1 MSTST
6 RPDSEAADGNA
17 RESTPR
23 FGLSAK
29 FILLLAAVLVPL
41 AALSWAISFHA
52 IQASLSDEF
61 TSKGTAIAISLASSG
76 VDLILN
82 RDASTVQALV
92 DQFASINGVAYVMV
106 YGRDKKLIA
115 HTFVPV
121 VPAGIIEEN
130 IVPGTVAKQVREIA
144 YVDPASGVRRN
155 VLDVGVSM
163 LGGQLGTVR
172 VGMDRAIITAAATR
186 SSNQLLLVFA
196 AAAVLAG
203 LASIVFVR
211 RITRPVADL
220 VTIARRVGQGDLTRL
235 VPVTSHDEVGQLAL
249 TFNQTIVRLRSLVQT
264 EAERD
269 QERASREELQRNI
282 TSFLSTV
289 MEITEGDLT
298 KRGAVT
304 ADALGNV
311 VDAINLM
318 VAEIAGIIVGVRQAA
333 LRVES
338 SSRRLINATGHMSAG
353 AQAQAREVM
362 TVSSAVEELTGS
374 VRRVAEIAEA
384 SAQAA
389 HRGLVA
395 SQKGDEAV
403 RESLEGMQRTRAEV
417 QAIARK
423 IKSLGDRAL
432 EVSEIVTTIDE
443 IAAQTNLL
451 ALNAAIEAAGAG
463 EAGTRFA
470 VVADEVR
477 KLAERCA
484 KATRDIAALIR
495 RVQGE
500 TQDAI
505 AVVERGT
512 QEVETGYRVTVQAG
526 KSLAEIAAVSQT
538 SAELAQDISVAT
550 QRQVKNAEGVVA
562 AVQSIA
568 AVAVQTEQGAM
579 QSRKIVEELG
589 GVADELTSSLVRFKL
604 AE

>member
-1 MSTST
+1 
-6 RPDSEAADGNA
+6 
-17 RESTPR
+17 
-23 FGLSAK
+23 
-29 FILLLAAVLVPL
+29 LA
-41 AALSWAISFHA
+41 
-52 IQASLSDEF
+52 
-61 TSKGTAIAISLASSG
+61 
-76 VDLILN
+76 
-82 RDASTVQALV
+82 
-92 DQFASINGVAYVMV
+92 
-106 YGRDKKLIA
+106 
-115 HTFVPV
+115 
-121 VPAGIIEEN
+121 
-130 IVPGTVAKQVREIA
+130 
-144 YVDPASGVRRN
+144 
-155 VLDVGVSM
+155 
-163 LGGQLGTVR
+163 
-172 VGMDRAIITAAATR
+172 
-186 SSNQLLLVFA
+186 
-196 AAAVLAG
+196 
-203 LASIVFVR
+203 
-211 RITRPVADL
+211 
-220 VTIARRVGQGDLTRL
+220 
-235 VPVTSHDEVGQLAL
+235 PVTSRDEVGQLAQ
-249 TFNQTIVRLRSLVQT
+249 TFNHTIVWLRSLVQT

-269 QERASREELQRNI
+269 QERASREQLQRNI

-289 MEITEGDLT
+289 VEITEGDLT
-298 KRGAVT
+298 KRGTVT

-311 VDAINLM
+311 VDAINVM
-318 VAEIAGIIVGVRQAA
+318 VGEIAGIIVGVRQAG

-338 SSRRLINATGHMSAG
+338 SSHRLINATAHMSIG
-353 AQAQAREVM
+353 AQAQASEVM

-374 VRRVAEIAEA
+374 VRRVAEIAES

-389 HRGLVA
+389 HRALVA
-395 SQKGDEAV
+395 AQKGDEAV
-403 RESLEGMQRTRAEV
+403 RESLEGMQRTRSEV

-423 IKSLGDRAL
+423 IKSLGERAL

-484 KATRDIAALIR
+484 KATRDVAALIK

-500 TQDAI
+500 TQDAV

-550 QRQVKNAEGVVA
+550 QRQVKNAEGVVM

-589 GVADELTSSLVRFKL
+589 SVAEELTSSLVRFKL

>member
-1 MSTST
+1 
-6 RPDSEAADGNA
+6 
-17 RESTPR
+17 
-23 FGLSAK
+23 
-29 FILLLAAVLVPL
+29 
-41 AALSWAISFHA
+41 
-52 IQASLSDEF
+52 
-61 TSKGTAIAISLASSG
+61 
-76 VDLILN
+76 
-82 RDASTVQALV
+82 VQALV
-92 DQFASINGVAYVMV
+92 DQFAAISGVAYVMV
-106 YGRDKKLIA
+106 YDANKKLIA
-115 HTFVPV
+115 HTFVPI
-121 VPAGIIEEN
+121 VPPGIVEEN
-130 IVPGTVAKQVREIA
+130 LVPGSVAKRVQEISYA
-144 YVDPASGVRRN
+144 DPASGVRRN
-155 VLDVGVSM
+155 IIDIGVPM

-172 VGMDRAIITAAATR
+172 VGMDQAVITAAAMR
-186 SSNQLLLVFA
+186 SGNLLLFLFA

-203 LASIVFVR
+203 LAGIIFAR
-211 RITRPVADL
+211 RITRPVAQL
-220 VTIARRVGQGDLTRL
+220 VTVARRVGQGDLTTL
-235 VPVTSHDEVGQLAL
+235 VPVTSRDEVGQLAR
-249 TFNQTIVRLRSLVQT
+249 TFNQSIVRLRALMQT

-269 QERASREELQRNI
+269 RERASREELQRNI
-282 TSFLSTV
+282 TGFLSTV
-289 MEITEGDLT
+289 VEITDGDLT
-298 KRGAVT
+298 KRGTVT

-311 VDAINLM
+311 VDAINVM
-318 VAEIAGIIVGVRQAA
+318 VGEIAGIMVGVRQAA

-338 SSRRLINATGHMSAG
+338 SSHRLINATGHMTAG
-353 AQAQAREVM
+353 AQAQAREAM
-362 TVSSAVEELTGS
+362 IVSGAVEELTGS

-389 HRGLVA
+389 RRVLVA
-395 SQKGDEAV
+395 AQKGDEAV
-403 RESLEGMQRTRAEV
+403 RESLEGMQRTRTEV

-477 KLAERCA
+477 KLAERCT
-484 KATRDIAALIR
+484 KATRDISALIK

-500 TQDAI
+500 TQDAV

-538 SAELAQDISVAT
+538 SAEMAQDISVAT
-550 QRQVKNAEGVVA
+550 QRQVKSAEGVVV
-562 AVQSIA
+562 AVQSIT

-579 QSRKIVEELG
+579 HSRKVVEELG
-589 GVADELTSSLVRFKL
+589 GVAAELTSSLVRFKL